1 MTTQG
6 ESSPPAPPDS
16 PASLPE
22 LLGQID
28 AIAEG
33 ASDSDSISSGFP
45 SLDRS
50 IGGGFRRGDLAI
62 LGGDVGSGKSAFAL
76 AIAIRSAEHNS
87 VGYFSAEMTQQRL
100 MERVLAIE
108 GRVRVDE
115 LRQGTLDEMSRARV
129 GAAAVKLRER
139 LPRFG
144 RISSDSEY
152 GLPEDW
158 EEAGVPDLL
167 VIDSIQGIGG
177 GRREAAEEQ
186 ALAVRSLKSLALD
199 AGIAILAT
207 AQLPQL
213 SSRSDRRPQL
223 DDFGVL
229 GAVKHHADIVLA
241 LYREAMYDS
250 ARDVEGATELLV
262 RKNRHGS
269 VGYVDLYFY
278 AQWMRFED
286 MLDPDR

>member
-1 MTTQG
+1 MTSKG
-6 ESSPPAPPDS
+6 ESPATGPTES
-16 PASLPE
+16 AASLPE

-33 ASDSDSISSGFP
+33 ASDNDSVTSGFP

-76 AIAIRSAEHNS
+76 AIAIRSAERHS
-87 VGYFSAEMTQQRL
+87 VAYFSAEMTQQRL
-100 MERVLAIE
+100 MERVLAME

-144 RISSDSEY
+144 RISSDSEH

-158 EEAGVPDLL
+158 EDSGVPDLL
-167 VIDSIQGIGG
+167 
-177 GRREAAEEQ
+177 
-186 ALAVRSLKSLALD
+186 
-199 AGIAILAT
+199 
-207 AQLPQL
+207 
-213 SSRSDRRPQL
+213 
-223 DDFGVL
+223 
-229 GAVKHHADIVLA
+229 
-241 LYREAMYDS
+241 
-250 ARDVEGATELLV
+250 
-262 RKNRHGS
+262 
-269 VGYVDLYFY
+269 
-278 AQWMRFED
+278 
-286 MLDPDR
+286 

>member
-1 MTTQG
+1 MSS
-6 ESSPPAPPDS
+6 ESESPS
-16 PASLPE
+16 PSSDTAASSLPE

-33 ASDSDSISSGFP
+33 AADTDTITTGFV

-50 IGGGFRRGDLAI
+50 LGGGFRRGDLAV

-76 AIAIRSAEHNS
+76 AIALRSAEHHS

-100 MERVLAIE
+100 MERVLAME

-144 RISSDSEY
+144 RISSDSEH

-158 EEAGVPDLL
+158 EDSGVPDLL
-167 VIDSIQGIGG
+167 
-177 GRREAAEEQ
+177 
-186 ALAVRSLKSLALD
+186 
-199 AGIAILAT
+199 
-207 AQLPQL
+207 
-213 SSRSDRRPQL
+213 
-223 DDFGVL
+223 
-229 GAVKHHADIVLA
+229 
-241 LYREAMYDS
+241 
-250 ARDVEGATELLV
+250 
-262 RKNRHGS
+262 
-269 VGYVDLYFY
+269 
-278 AQWMRFED
+278 
-286 MLDPDR
+286 

>member
-1 MTTQG
+1 MTKSEQHSADG
-6 ESSPPAPPDS
+6 VAS
-16 PASLPE
+16 SLPE

-33 ASDSDSISSGFP
+33 APDTDTIASGFP

-50 IGGGFRRGDLAI
+50 LGGGFRRGDLVV

-76 AIAIRSAEHNS
+76 AIALRAAERHS
-87 VGYFSAEMTQQRL
+87 VAHFSSEMTPQRL

-115 LRQGTLDEMSRARV
+115 LRQGTLDELSRARV
-129 GAAAVKLRER
+129 GAAAVRLRER

-144 RISSDSEY
+144 KLSLDSDD
-152 GLPEDW
+152 GLPDGWDEV
-158 EEAGVPDLL
+158 GVPDL
-167 VIDSIQGIGG
+167 VIVDSVQGIGG
-177 GRREAAEEQ
+177 GRRDAAEEQ
-186 ALAVRSLKSLALD
+186 ASAVRALKSLALD
-199 AGIAILAT
+199 AGVAILAT

-213 SSRSDRRPQL
+213 SARADRRPQL
-223 DDFGVL
+223 DDFGAL
-229 GAVKHHADIVLA
+229 GAVKHHADVVLA
-241 LYREAMYDS
+241 LYREGMYDS
-250 ARDVEGATELLV
+250 ARDIEGATELLL
-262 RKNRHGS
+262 RKNRHGNT
-269 VGYVDLYFY
+269 GYVDLYFY

>member
-1 MTTQG
+1 MTSKG
-6 ESSPPAPPDS
+6 ESSPPAPPDNS
-16 PASLPE
+16 ASLPE

-76 AIAIRSAEHNS
+76 AIAIRSAEHHS
-87 VGYFSAEMTQQRL
+87 VAYFSAEMTQQRL
-100 MERVLAIE
+100 MERVLAME

-115 LRQGTLDEMSRARV
+115 LRRGTLDEMSRARV

-144 RISSDSEY
+144 RISSDSEH

-158 EEAGVPDLL
+158 EDAGVPDLL

-186 ALAVRSLKSLALD
+186 ALAVRALKSLALD

-213 SSRSDRRPQL
+213 AARNDRRPQL
-223 DDFGVL
+223 DDFGAL
-229 GAVKHHADIVLA
+229 GAVKHHADVVLA
-241 LYREAMYDS
+241 LYREDMYDN